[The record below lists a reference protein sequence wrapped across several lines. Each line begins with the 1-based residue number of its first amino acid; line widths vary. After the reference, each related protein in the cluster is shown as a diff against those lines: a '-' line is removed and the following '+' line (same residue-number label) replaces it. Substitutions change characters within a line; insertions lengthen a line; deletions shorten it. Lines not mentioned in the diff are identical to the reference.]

1 MSSMGGGGSS
11 KGGTQVSQ
19 GPFEFGPSQ
28 FDLQAVMNALG
39 QGQTAT
45 TNRYNQ
51 LGLGGSTML
60 QQDLG
65 NAPSVTGGLANE
77 AQAMVGQQQT
87 QDVGNPAFNP
97 ALQTPQTTPGTS
109 LSSLGGIAS
118 SLGSLAGGL

>member
-28 FDLQAVMNALG
+28 FDLQAIQNALG
-39 QGQTAT
+39 QSSTAI

-51 LGLGGSTML
+51 LGMGGSTPE

-65 NAPSVTGGLANE
+65 NATSLTGGVANQ
-77 AQAMVGQQQT
+77 AQAMIGQEQT

-97 ALQTPQTTPGTS
+97 ALQQPQTTPGTS
-109 LSSLGGIAS
+109 LSSLGGLAS